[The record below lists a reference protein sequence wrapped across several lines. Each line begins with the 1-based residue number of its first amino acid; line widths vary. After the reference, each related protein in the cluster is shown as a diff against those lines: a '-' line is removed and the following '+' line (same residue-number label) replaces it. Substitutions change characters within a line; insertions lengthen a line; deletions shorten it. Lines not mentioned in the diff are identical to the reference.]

1 VAVVQTAVAER
12 DRDVARLTGQLGDLQ
27 VRAERE
33 AARCGDLERQA
44 DALTRQRDAR
54 AAAAE
59 DAAARLADDAAN
71 LRLALDDTARRER
84 QVRHLD

>member
-1 VAVVQTAVAER
+1 MAER

-33 AARCGDLERQA
+33 AARCGE
-44 DALTRQRDAR
+44 LTRQRDAR

-71 LRLALDDTARRER
+71 LRLALDETARRER